1 MKKEHAQA
9 REARLLVNQGVTLAE
24 ARLNVLEAEN
34 SRDLANVNLAV
45 LIGRDPR
52 APLELE
58 QPRLEHFARIDRTQ
72 AIDAALGT
80 HPDLHAAAHRSAAAG
95 EGVEQA
101 QAGLWP
107 SVNASYRFGWSD
119 LAAPDEALDVF
130 RQDYTYTLSL
140 GASWNIFDRFQTKR
154 GVQQARAT
162 ARQQEYNLDLQR
174 RGVVQNVESILVN
187 LENSRKRVELA
198 RATIVLAE
206 EDLRL
211 ARERYRVGA
220 ATLLD
225 VTEAEVSLIQ
235 GRSSEIDGVTGYL
248 SALAD
253 LERVTGLSLSR

>member
-1 MKKEHAQA
+1 MGAVA
-9 REARLLVNQGVTLAE
+9 RSDTLRSGVRLAE
-24 ARLNVLEAEN
+24 ARLGVLEAEN
-34 SRDLANVNLAV
+34 GRDLANVNLAV
-45 LIGRDPR
+45 LIGMDPKE
-52 APLELE
+52 PLELE
-58 QPRLEHFARIDRTQ
+58 SPRLEGFVTIDR
-72 AIDAALGT
+72 AASIAAALAT
-80 HPDLHAAAHRSAAAG
+80 HPDLQAAAHRSAAAG
-95 EGVEQA
+95 EGVRQA
-101 QAGLWP
+101 RAGLWP

-119 LAAPDEALDVF
+119 LNAPDEPLDVF

-140 GASWNIFDRFQTKR
+140 GANWNIFDRFQTKR

-174 RGVVQNVESILVN
+174 RGVVQSVESILVN

-248 SALAD
+248 GALAE
-253 LERVTGLSLSR
+253 LERVTGLSPTR